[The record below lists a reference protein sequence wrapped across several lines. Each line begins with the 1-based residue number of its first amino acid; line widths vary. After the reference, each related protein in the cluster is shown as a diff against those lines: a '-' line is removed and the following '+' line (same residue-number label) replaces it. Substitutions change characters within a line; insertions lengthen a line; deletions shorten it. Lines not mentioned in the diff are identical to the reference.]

1 MSSEEIHLGL
11 FSIELWVL
19 QIIVSI
25 TTLTTAVVTS
35 AMVRMN
41 IEIHVHIFCYFINI
55 KEISLTRMP
64 STN

>member
-1 MSSEEIHLGL
+1 MSSEEIHLGF
-11 FSIELWVL
+11 FSIELWIL

-41 IEIHVHIFCYFINI
+41 IEYHVHIFSYFINI
-55 KEISLTRMP
+55 E
-64 STN
+64 